1 MKKSSLF
8 IGVAAA
14 GMIFTG
20 CSTSTTI
27 YDPATTK
34 HSIRQ
39 EGNVSSEEFREIAI
53 ASVRSAT
60 TSSKFNSFLRKYRKE
75 MNDPDAIPVL
85 KLDRVVNDTDD
96 PDLNVTEMTDMINE
110 ALLNCEMVEVTM
122 AEGVGRSNAIA
133 ASRESMPSMLI
144 RTNFPDTDADTT
156 RRSEKEPSRSLKN
169 TRFCFASTAALS
181 HICSILSAPRTPCE
195 VHIFPPSRYSFFIK
209 RSVIFKILFYFN
221 KKFCVFQDDNKTKI
235 KNDKIE
241 YKIKKSLFKFYVFY
255 VNIFKI

>member
-20 CSTSTTI
+20 CSTTTTI

-133 ASRESMPSMLI
+133 ASRELENDENFDQSTVAQRGTLQAARLVLRPKVISNTVTDNGRRAVV
-144 RTNFPDTDADTT
+144 RTFVMEMADVKTGLVMWKYT
-156 RRSEKEPSRSLKN
+156 KQLGFMKERG
-169 TRFCFASTAALS
+169 TFGW
-181 HICSILSAPRTPCE
+181 
-195 VHIFPPSRYSFFIK
+195 
-209 RSVIFKILFYFN
+209 
-221 KKFCVFQDDNKTKI
+221 
-235 KNDKIE
+235 
-241 YKIKKSLFKFYVFY
+241 
-255 VNIFKI
+255 

>member
-133 ASRESMPSMLI
+133 ASRELENDENFDQSTVAQRGTLQAARLVLRPKVISNTVTDNGRRAVV
-144 RTNFPDTDADTT
+144 RTFVMEMADVKTGLVMWKYT
-156 RRSEKEPSRSLKN
+156 KQLGFMKERG
-169 TRFCFASTAALS
+169 TFGW
-181 HICSILSAPRTPCE
+181 
-195 VHIFPPSRYSFFIK
+195 
-209 RSVIFKILFYFN
+209 
-221 KKFCVFQDDNKTKI
+221 
-235 KNDKIE
+235 
-241 YKIKKSLFKFYVFY
+241 
-255 VNIFKI
+255 